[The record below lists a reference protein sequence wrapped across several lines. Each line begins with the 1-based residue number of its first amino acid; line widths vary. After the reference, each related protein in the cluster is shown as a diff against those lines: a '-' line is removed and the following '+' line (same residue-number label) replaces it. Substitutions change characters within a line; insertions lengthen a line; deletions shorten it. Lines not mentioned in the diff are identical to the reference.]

1 MGFIFSKILD
11 FFSRSRNNFRI
22 IILGIQNAGKTTILY
37 RLSIGQLVKT
47 TPTIGSNVE
56 EISYNNV
63 KLQAWDLG
71 GQESSRSM
79 WEVYF
84 VNTDAVI
91 YVIDTHDETFDE
103 SKAQFYKLL
112 KHDALKNAIILIYA
126 NKQDLPGAKSMA
138 EIISIYELD
147 SIKDHI
153 WHIQPCSA
161 HTGEGLITG
170 MKWLSDQ
177 LVFKSN
183 NNFPIN
189 PYIDYSAN
197 NAGENTDKNKKKETN
212 EIQEIKEDKDIN
224 YTNNI
229 NNKEVIEN
237 SVEKEN
243 NNINDNNIENNIIN
257 NENNN
262 DDKNNQD
269 NNIDHENN
277 DENQENK

>member
-11 FFSRSRNNFRI
+11 FFSRSRNNFKI

-71 GQESSRSM
+71 GQESTRSV
-79 WEVYF
+79 WNVYF
-84 VNTDAVI
+84 VNTDAII
-91 YVIDTHDETFDE
+91 YVIDTHDETYDD
-103 SKAQFYKLL
+103 SKTQLYKLL
-112 KHDALKNAIILIYA
+112 QNDALKNAVILIYA
-126 NKQDLPGAKSMA
+126 NKQDLPGAKNVA
-138 EIISIYELD
+138 EIIRIYELD
-147 SIKDHI
+147 TIKDHI

-161 HTGEGLITG
+161 QTGEGLITG

-189 PYIDYSAN
+189 PYIDYEQNSKDN
-197 NAGENTDKNKKKETN
+197 IVENKN
-212 EIQEIKEDKDIN
+212 EIKTDNYNENQNNDI
-224 YTNNI
+224 
-229 NNKEVIEN
+229 
-237 SVEKEN
+237 N
-243 NNINDNNIENNIIN
+243 NNINVKEENAVKEENNIENNNSN
-257 NENNN
+257 NAETNNVN
-262 DDKNNQD
+262 
-269 NNIDHENN
+269 
-277 DENQENK
+277 